1 MSRDG
6 MSKDS
11 RKIAKDVA
19 CTHVTLRAS
28 VKTACARIIQS
39 SYLNPVLSDVK
50 FACKVLADVNSRELL
65 VLE

>member
-11 RKIAKDVA
+11 QKIAKDVA
-19 CTHVTLRAS
+19 YTHVTLRAD
-28 VKTACARIIQS
+28 VKTACEQIIQS
-39 SYLNPVLSDVK
+39 SYLNPVLSDIK
-50 FACKVLADVNSRELL
+50 FACKVLADVNSWELL